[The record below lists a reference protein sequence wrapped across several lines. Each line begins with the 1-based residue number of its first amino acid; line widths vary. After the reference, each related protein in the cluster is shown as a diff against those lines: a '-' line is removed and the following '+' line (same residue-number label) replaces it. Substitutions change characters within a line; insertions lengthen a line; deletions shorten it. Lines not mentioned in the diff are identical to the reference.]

1 MARYRLALLCWRS
14 AISFWVSMHALQA
27 RAELDSEDYQSRA
40 QPRSPTERAALQLRL
55 QQERAAEV
63 MRQEQLERLQHQRER
78 MTQAWLDA
86 RPAEEKWLRAQC
98 TRCHGLGVIEPAR
111 FGWLG
116 WAWTIARMR
125 WLHGADVELQAIG
138 TLASYLTQRGRKGLP
153 PVEPMPDFGPTALG
167 APDSAQASSHPDRAT
182 RVAPRT
188 RH

>member
-86 RPAEEKWLRAQC
+86 RPAEEKWLRAKC

-111 FGWLG
+111 HGRLG

-125 WLHGADVELQAIG
+125 WLHGADVELQAIV
-138 TLASYLTQRGRKGLP
+138 TLATYLAKRGRQGLP
-153 PVEPMPDFGPTALG
+153 PVDPVPDFGPMASGVPNPAQTTAPPNS
-167 APDSAQASSHPDRAT
+167 AIRDSQ
-182 RVAPRT
+182 
-188 RH
+188 